1 MSPTSLSTMMEDQD
15 LDTIREF
22 IKHRRKYASH
32 FEWFRTEKHLK
43 EVGVVRC
50 LIESIS
56 KGSFCEYRNLR
67 PCEID
72 PPDCLANNVDGAL
85 VGFEVR
91 ELVDQKAIELNEK
104 GEEVYRHWT
113 DVEIIDEVAAI
124 LREKDYKNYA
134 KKPLTKLIL
143 VIPTA
148 EPDLDHKHLMTV
160 LDSRFFD
167 HTEQFNE
174 AYLLFQY
181 DSAVQGY
188 PYIELKIGPRRR

>member
-1 MSPTSLSTMMEDQD
+1 MSPTSLGTTMEDPD
-15 LDTIREF
+15 LETIREF
-22 IKHRRKYASH
+22 IKQRRKYASH
-32 FEWFRTEKHLK
+32 FEWFRAEKHLK

-56 KGSFCEYRNLR
+56 KDSFCEYRNLR

-91 ELVDQKAIELNEK
+91 ELVDQKAIELNER

-113 DVEIIDEVAAI
+113 DVEIIEEVAAI
-124 LREKDYKNYA
+124 LKEKDSKNYVTEH
-134 KKPLTKLIL
+134 LTKLIL

-160 LDSRFFD
+160 LDSHFLD
-167 HTEQFNE
+167 QTEQFDE

-181 DSAVQGY
+181 DSAAQGY
-188 PYIELKIGPRRR
+188 PYIRLKIEPNPR

>member
-1 MSPTSLSTMMEDQD
+1 MMEDPD

-32 FEWFRTEKHLK
+32 FEWFRAEKHLK

-50 LIESIS
+50 LLESIS
-56 KGSFCEYRNLR
+56 KDSFCDYRNLR

-91 ELVDQKAIELNEK
+91 ELVDQEAIELNEK
-104 GEEVYRHWT
+104 GEEVYREWT
-113 DVEIIDEVAAI
+113 DIEIIEEVAAI
-124 LREKDYKNYA
+124 LREKDSKNYA
-134 KKPLTKLIL
+134 REPLTKLIL

-148 EPDLDHKHLMTV
+148 EPDLDHKHLMRV
-160 LDSRFFD
+160 FDLHFFD
-167 HTEQFNE
+167 HTEQLDG
-174 AYLLFQY
+174 AYLLFQ
-181 DSAVQGY
+181 
-188 PYIELKIGPRRR
+188 